1 MSAACQ
7 RAWKKI
13 SATGVQENHNK
24 REHVGLCCAGAAD
37 SHYYHEL
44 EVNCRQKKRKKR
56 SATGFHNNHDKSRT
70 GGKKRSATGFHKNQN
85 KYQAREDGARV
96 GASHY
101 YHELEANRRQG
112 ANRGSSVRRIP
123 IRRDR
128 RGRESMT
135 VATRLLSQIGY
146 VLIPSVDI
154 REAYM
159 QLG

>member
-56 SATGFHNNHDKSRT
+56 SATGFH
-70 GGKKRSATGFHKNQN
+70 KNQN

-101 YHELEANRRQG
+101 YHELEANRRQE